1 VEREPARGEGSD
13 ETAGRSSRGARG
25 GEEMRIEVEAYVEV
39 KEDKVEIAVQLPD
52 TIDID
57 ELDILSE
64 ELHFDVD
71 DPKSVWLVVTFKK
84 QKPSNDDN
92 P

>member
-1 VEREPARGEGSD
+1 
-13 ETAGRSSRGARG
+13 
-25 GEEMRIEVEAYVEV
+25 MRIEAEAYVEV

-52 TIDID
+52 IIDID
-57 ELDILSE
+57 ELDVLSE

-84 QKPSNDDN
+84 QKPSNNDN

>member
-1 VEREPARGEGSD
+1 
-13 ETAGRSSRGARG
+13 
-25 GEEMRIEVEAYVEV
+25 MRIEVEAYVEV

-52 TIDID
+52 IIDID

-71 DPKSVWLVVTFKK
+71 DPSEIWLVVTFKK
-84 QKPSNDDN
+84 QKPSNNDN